1 MSHENTLSNLG
12 SKTESCE
19 SLYLMKAHGRYDV
32 VAITTRRRHP
42 IKPGL
47 RLCTDLNP
55 AHGVSEVCDG
65 ENLWQ

>member
-19 SLYLMKAHGRYDV
+19 SLYLMKAHRRYDV
-32 VAITTRRRHP
+32 VVITTRRRHP

-47 RLCTDLNP
+47 RLCTNLNP
-55 AHGVSEVCDG
+55 AHGGS
-65 ENLWQ
+65 L